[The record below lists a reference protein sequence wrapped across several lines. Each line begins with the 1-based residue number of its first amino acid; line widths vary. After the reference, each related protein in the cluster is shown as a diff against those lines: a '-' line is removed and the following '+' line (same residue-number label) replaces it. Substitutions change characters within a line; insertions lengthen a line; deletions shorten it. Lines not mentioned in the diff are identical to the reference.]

1 MVAFGTKQSLT
12 EYLDGIIA
20 GYGQRYGQVLWD
32 NDITDSEVCELPF
45 NSLCWSI
52 DCLQHLIV
60 HKAPMQESTPVQV
73 HQPFCLCQVA
83 CRSLFKSPRPLPPPP
98 PGTIHMQELA
108 NSSVE
113 VLQGLGVANG
123 AHASNIRAK
132 SAGDSS

>member
-45 NSLCWSI
+45 NSLCWSR

-60 HKAPMQESTPVQV
+60 HKAPMQESAPVRV
-73 HQPFCLCQVA
+73 HQPFCLSVPGGL
-83 CRSLFKSPRPLPPPP
+83 SLAAQIPSPLPPPP
-98 PGTIHMQELA
+98 RLDDSHAGAGEFKRGGASGAGSGQRRSRKYH
-108 NSSVE
+108 
-113 VLQGLGVANG
+113 QGPVC
-123 AHASNIRAK
+123 R
-132 SAGDSS
+132 